1 MEPTNDELWENLQ
14 QRLVDVQTRKSLI
27 PRIQEGRKEAII
39 RSLQRA
45 RLRNKPLSDRHK
57 KTEKAYQKAR
67 NHWQELLSQYQALV
81 KTEHIHLQNAVAN
94 VEFEIQQKPVFD
106 LDLEDYKS
114 ALEASIQGLEH
125 EKKAVLKPLEPGK
138 PYWH

>member
-14 QRLVDVQTRKSLI
+14 QRLVDIQTRKSLI

-39 RSLQRA
+39 RSLQWA

-57 KTEKAYQKAR
+57 KTEQAYQKAR
-67 NHWQELLSQYQALV
+67 NHWQELLSQYQELV
-81 KTEHIHLQNAVAN
+81 KTEHMHLQNAMAN
-94 VEFEIQQKPVFD
+94 VEFEIRQKPVFD

-138 PYWH
+138 TNWH